1 MILVF
6 IFYVAKKCNLRV
18 IAYLLSIR
26 IIMPIFLYSG
36 ERMYTDPVI
45 TIDGPSGAGKGTASS
60 LLAKKLGWHFLDSGA
75 IYRVLAVASLHH
87 QIPAEDELGLLPLA
101 SGLDVNFE
109 TTENGVRVILEGE
122 DVSDTIRTEEVGA
135 TASKIASLPSI
146 REALLRRQRGFKQ
159 APGLV
164 ADGRDMGTVV
174 FPEAQV
180 KIFLTASAEE
190 RADRR
195 FKQLKDKGHDVNVSR
210 LLADIK
216 ARDERDANRTVAP
229 LVPAKDA
236 LILDSTKL
244 DIEQVLERIEVF
256 IEEKLTKA
264 STSVNNNVVKPA
276 KLG

>member
-1 MILVF
+1 
-6 IFYVAKKCNLRV
+6 
-18 IAYLLSIR
+18 LLS
-26 IIMPIFLYSG
+26 SG
-36 ERMYTDPVI
+36 ERMYTEPVI
-45 TIDGPSGAGKGTASS
+45 TIDGPSGSGKGTVST

-75 IYRVLAVASLHH
+75 IYRVLAVASIHH
-87 QIPAEDELGLLPLA
+87 QIPAEDETGLLPLA

-109 TTENGVRVILEGE
+109 TTEKGVRVILEGE

-159 APGLV
+159 SPGLV

-195 FKQLKDKGHDVNVSR
+195 FKQLKDMGHNVSMLR
-210 LLADIK
+210 LLQDIK